1 VRRSRLARGRRELLV
16 QWKGQPA
23 AEATWTD
30 LEEFQKLYPEFQL
43 EDELLAAG
51 GMSWSVCSSQ
61 EGVPEAER
69 GRTQRQRQ
77 LIRARGGIQLEYP
90 VSLLG
95 VVIHKLSGYS
105 VVNLG
110 PFAAYKQGC

>member
-51 GMSWSVCSSQ
+51 GMSWSVCSTP
-61 EGVPEAER
+61 G
-69 GRTQRQRQ
+69 G
-77 LIRARGGIQLEYP
+77 RARSRARENATAAATDQGAWRHSVR
-90 VSLLG
+90 VSSQF
-95 VVIHKLSGYS
+95 VRHR
-105 VVNLG
+105 N
-110 PFAAYKQGC
+110 P